1 MNPKNLIIGILLVG
15 IGAALASKIFAA
27 DTQTQSTY
35 EYVTIRWAGRD
46 NTHVIRSG
54 ERVEFIGPELRK
66 VTRPDR
72 VDERSFYLNLAMN
85 GLTKDGFEFAGIT
98 PDDIIMKRVRR

>member
-1 MNPKNLIIGILLVG
+1 MNPKNLIIGILLVAVG
-15 IGAALASKIFAA
+15 VAAASKLFAA
-27 DTQTQSTY
+27 DAQATPTY

-46 NTHVIRSG
+46 NTHVIRPG
-54 ERVEFIGPELRK
+54 GHVEFIGPELRK
-66 VTRPDR
+66 ATRPDR
-72 VDERSFYLNLAMN
+72 ADERSFYLNLAMN

>member
-1 MNPKNLIIGILLVG
+1 MNPKNLIIGILLVAF
-15 IGAALASKIFAA
+15 GATLASKLFAA
-27 DTQTQSTY
+27 ETQTQTTY

-46 NTHVIRSG
+46 NTHVIRPG
-54 ERVEFIGPELRK
+54 GHVEFIGPALRK

-72 VDERSFYLNLAMN
+72 ADERSFYLNLAMN
-85 GLTKDGFEFAGIT
+85 GLTKDGFELAGIT

>member
-15 IGAALASKIFAA
+15 IGAALVPKLFAA

-54 ERVEFIGPELRK
+54 GRVEFIGPCPFGKSAEQGCEG
-66 VTRPDR
+66 V
-72 VDERSFYLNLAMN
+72 VVSLA
-85 GLTKDGFEFAGIT
+85 
-98 PDDIIMKRVRR
+98 R